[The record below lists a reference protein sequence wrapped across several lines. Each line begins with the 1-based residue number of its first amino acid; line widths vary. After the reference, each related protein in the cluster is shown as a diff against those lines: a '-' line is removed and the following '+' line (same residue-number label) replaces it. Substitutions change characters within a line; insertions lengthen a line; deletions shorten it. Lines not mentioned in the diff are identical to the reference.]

1 MIKNCYFHK
10 ITYMKTIPNVYR
22 GNPKHMH
29 ALIPPPLD
37 DEVEVDDVAG
47 GVCDGGMTS
56 EIINRII

>member
-1 MIKNCYFHK
+1 MK
-10 ITYMKTIPNVYR
+10 TYTKKTIPNVYR

-29 ALIPPPLD
+29 AFIPPPLD

-56 EIINRII
+56 EIINRSI